1 MAALVRSC
9 GGGGHLIFRNLGRQ
23 ASQRGYVAVH
33 QSLGPGHIRS
43 APRITHFTDVTWSWL
58 RRNNMGVLGMVGIRY
73 NSTDVER
80 TQSNMQA
87 ADTSSSPPDAVAPN
101 ITSEVP
107 PAIATDAPLTEVTPV
122 PFETPTAHDIMQAAA
137 ETGVDPSL
145 TELGLGG
152 WSPIC
157 LLQSSIDMFH
167 STLHLPWWASIVCCT
182 LLARS
187 LMFPLIVK
195 GQKNAIN
202 LNNVMPQIQKMNEK
216 INEARTM
223 GNKFEVAHQTAEL
236 QAFMKKHGVNPLK
249 NFLVPL
255 VQMPVFIS
263 FFVGLRRMATLPIM
277 SMATGGIFWFTDLT
291 ASDPY
296 FILPVMTSITMLTII
311 ELGSEL
317 GVENPQMKMM
327 KNVMRV
333 VSLMILPLTA
343 SFPTAIFTYWMTSNT
358 FTIAQIS
365 LLKVPAVRQWLKMP
379 NKIQH
384 DPSSLKKSEGF
395 IKGMKSGW
403 KNANLANEVE
413 NRQRRAALRWKE
425 AGTGP
430 VPQTFTY
437 DPTKQTPAGAHG
449 IKTKG
454 TVRKK

>member
-9 GGGGHLIFRNLGRQ
+9 GGGGHLIFRNLGRHV
-23 ASQRGYVAVH
+23 SQRGFAAV
-33 QSLGPGHIRS
+33 QYSMGSSHIKS
-43 APRITHFTDVTWSWL
+43 APRIRHFTDVTWSWL
-58 RRNNMGVLGMVGIRY
+58 RRNNIGAMSVVGIRY
-73 NSTDVER
+73 NSTDIER
-80 TQSNMQA
+80 TQPTMQA
-87 ADTSSSPPDAVAPN
+87 ADTSSGLPDAVVPN

-107 PAIATDAPLTEVTPV
+107 PGMSTDVPLTEVTPV
-122 PFETPTAHDIMQAAA
+122 PFEAPTTHDIMQAAA
-137 ETGVDPSL
+137 ETGVEPSL

-152 WSPIC
+152 WSPIG
-157 LLQSSIDMFH
+157 LLQSTIDMFH

-182 LLARS
+182 LIARS

-216 INEARTM
+216 INQARAE
-223 GNKFEVAHQTAEL
+223 GNKFELAHHTAEL

-255 VQMPVFIS
+255 VQMPVFVS
-263 FFVGLRRMATLPIM
+263 FFVGLRRMATLPMM
-277 SMATGGIFWFTDLT
+277 SMMTGGLFWFTDLT

-296 FILPVMTSITMLTII
+296 FILPLMTSATMLTII

-317 GVENPQMKMM
+317 GVENPQMKTM

-333 VSLMILPLTA
+333 VAVMILPLTA

-379 NKIQH
+379 HKIQH
-384 DPSSLKKSEGF
+384 DPANVKKSEGF
-395 IKGMKSGW
+395 VKSMKQGW
-403 KNANLANEVE
+403 KNASLASEVE